1 MSTLSRF
8 TLLYI
13 YYIGSQFCQ
22 LMFYFLNAFTRLLTN
37 KVCLDL
43 LTIVFVLETIFT
55 ISNYALISSHHNI
68 NHRTDT
74 HIQMKGSLSVC
85 TINRITV
92 TKAVQLQY
100 FQLQY
105 YYKNN
110 LRLKNCNVL
119 ILPAVKRMNERNM
132 YASTIQFR
140 IVIYSQR
147 HRTICEYGAVKMYLI
162 IVGVIITLCHCVNF
176 TGLELHTQSLIDSC

>member
-1 MSTLSRF
+1 MSV
-8 TLLYI
+8 Y
-13 YYIGSQFCQ
+13 
-22 LMFYFLNAFTRLLTN
+22 
-37 KVCLDL
+37 
-43 LTIVFVLETIFT
+43 
-55 ISNYALISSHHNI
+55 
-68 NHRTDT
+68 
-74 HIQMKGSLSVC
+74 

-100 FQLQY
+100 

-110 LRLKNCNVL
+110 LRLKNGNVL

-162 IVGVIITLCHCVNF
+162 IVGVIITICHCVNF
-176 TGLELHTQSLIDSC
+176 TGLELQTQSLIDSC